1 MTEIVLKAEYRNI
14 KGKQVKAIRR
24 AGKLPAVMYGKQIE
38 PVSIMLD
45 FRQANPVLDKISQST
60 LVLLD
65 LDGKQHYVLVR
76 DKQRDVLRGH
86 LTHVDFQVVSLTE
99 RVRANVAIHLEG
111 KSPAVEELGGIL
123 VQNLEELDI
132 EALPRDLPERINV
145 DVSILKEIGD
155 AIHVRNL
162 ALPEGIVVHTDP
174 DEIIAVVTS
183 PEAEEVVEELKEG
196 VEPEVIERGK
206 KEEE

>member
-1 MTEIVLKAEYRNI
+1 MTEVVLKAEYRNI
-14 KGKQVKAIRR
+14 KGKQVKALRR

-45 FRQANPVLDKISQST
+45 FRQANLVLDKISQST
-60 LVLLD
+60 LIILD

-76 DKQRDVLRGH
+76 DKQRDVLRGN

-111 KSPAVEELGGIL
+111 ESPAVEELGGIL
-123 VQNLEELDI
+123 VQNLEEVDI
-132 EALPRDLPERINV
+132 EALPRDLPERVDV
-145 DVSILKEIGD
+145 DVSVLKEIGD
-155 AIHVRNL
+155 AIHVRDL
-162 ALPEGIVVHTDP
+162 ALPEGMIVYTDP
-174 DEIIAVVTS
+174 DEIVAVVTS

-206 KEEE
+206 KEED

>member
-1 MTEIVLKAEYRNI
+1 MSEVVLKAEIRDI
-14 KGKQVKAIRR
+14 RGKQVKALRR

-45 FRQANPVLDKISQST
+45 FRQASPVLDKISQST
-60 LVLLD
+60 LIILD
-65 LDGKQHYVLVR
+65 LDGKQQYVLVR
-76 DKQRDVLRGH
+76 DKQRDVLRGN

-111 KSPAVEELGGIL
+111 ESSAVEELGGIL

-132 EALPRDLPERINV
+132 EALPRDLPERIDV
-145 DVSILKEIGD
+145 DVSVLKEIGD
-155 AIHVRNL
+155 AIHVRDL
-162 ALPEGIVVHTDP
+162 ALPEGMVVYTDP
-174 DEIIAVVTS
+174 DEIVAVVTS
-183 PEAEEVVEELKEG
+183 PQAEEVVEELKEG

-206 KEEE
+206 KEED